1 MSPFQWR
8 KKRRAHESSDIVYDE
23 KVSDLKSP
31 EPIARRFSAHFVWDI
46 QQRTKFE
53 HLKVRIH
60 HLKPPSDAPILSIYG
75 EKKPFRCDICSRNFS
90 SEKILKLHITYIHK
104 IVN

>member
-23 KVSDLKSP
+23 MVSDLKSP

-53 HLKVRIH
+53 HLKVRTR
-60 HLKPPSDAPILSIYG
+60 HLKPQTILSIYG
-75 EKKPFRCDICSRNFS
+75 EKSHSVAIFAVVIIRKYFEFS
-90 SEKILKLHITYIHK
+90 HYIHTQSR
-104 IVN
+104 